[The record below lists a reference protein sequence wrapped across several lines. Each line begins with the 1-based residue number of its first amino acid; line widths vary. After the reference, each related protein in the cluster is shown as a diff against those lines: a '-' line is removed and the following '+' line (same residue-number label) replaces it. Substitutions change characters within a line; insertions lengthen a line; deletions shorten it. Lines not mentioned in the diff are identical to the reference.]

1 MQIENVKPMSKA
13 FSSGVDAGSREEGA
27 SEQKSRVS
35 FRFDRNGN
43 GSSIWSCLR
52 GKAAA
57 LRRDSRGTA
66 ATEFAIIVPLMLV
79 MLFGTI
85 EVSSGVA
92 VNRKVTL
99 VARTLSDLTSQ
110 SRGVNDADVTNFLAA
125 SYGIM
130 WPYPSGPVQATISEL
145 YIDPATSVARVQWSK
160 GKAPR
165 GTGSTVGIPSGLIA
179 RDSSGKVLPNQ
190 YLIFSEVSYLYKPIL
205 GYVMSKAGITLSDAT
220 YTRPRKFSCVTYPT
234 PPSGNFPPCPTN

>member
-1 MQIENVKPMSKA
+1 M
-13 FSSGVDAGSREEGA
+13 
-27 SEQKSRVS
+27 
-35 FRFDRNGN
+35 
-43 GSSIWSCLR
+43 
-52 GKAAA
+52 
-57 LRRDSRGTA
+57 A
-66 ATEFAIIVPLMLV
+66 ATEFAMIVPMMLV

-130 WPYPSGPVQATISEL
+130 WPYNSAPVQATISEL
-145 YIDPATSVARVQWSK
+145 YIDPATSVARVQWSQ
-160 GKAPR
+160 GQAPR
-165 GTGSTVGIPSGLIA
+165 GTGSTVGIPPGLIG
-179 RDSSGKVLPNQ
+179 RDSSGNVLPNQ
-190 YLIFSEVSYLYKPIL
+190 YLIFSEVSYLYEPVL
-205 GYVMSKAGITLSDAT
+205 GYVISKAGIRLSDTT

-234 PPSGNFPPCPTN
+234 PASGIYPPCPTS

>member
-1 MQIENVKPMSKA
+1 M
-13 FSSGVDAGSREEGA
+13 
-27 SEQKSRVS
+27 
-35 FRFDRNGN
+35 
-43 GSSIWSCLR
+43 
-52 GKAAA
+52 
-57 LRRDSRGTA
+57 A
-66 ATEFAIIVPLMLV
+66 ATEFAMIVPMMLV

-92 VNRKVTL
+92 VDRKVTL

-110 SRGVNDADVTNFLAA
+110 SKGVSDADVTNFLAA

-130 WPYPSGPVQATISEL
+130 WPYPSDPVQATISEL
-145 YIDPATSVARVQWSK
+145 YIDPTNSVARVQWSK

-165 GTGSTVGIPSGLIA
+165 GIGSTVDIPSGLIG

-205 GYVMSKAGITLSDAT
+205 GYVMSEAGIRLSDTT
-220 YTRPRKFSCVTYPT
+220 YTRPRQRSCVIYPT
-234 PPSGNFPPCPTN
+234 PPPGNVPPCPTN